1 MDPTHSN
8 PDAMDPT
15 HSNPDAMEARTPLRI
30 LLIEDNPGDARLIQE
45 MLREGTDLS
54 DRMDRESGNGH
65 ELRRA
70 ERLSEGIDQLD
81 AERFDVVLLD
91 LNLPDSR
98 GLDTLAEVRE
108 HVESVPIVVLTGVSD
123 QEIGVRA
130 LKRGAEEYLVKDE
143 ISAGL
148 LVRSVYHA
156 IERATYERELT
167 RQRDQLAALN
177 QLNGIV
183 RATTHAVLQQS
194 TRTEVERLVCERLA
208 DADSYVGAWI
218 GEVTRAS
225 ESVAVRTAAGVDDLL
240 DAWENPADAAG
251 TGRPLVDASGT
262 DLRTTSEA
270 EQPPPADDGT
280 GPIDRAIDAETVQIA
295 RKGVG
300 EPADWWER
308 VDEYG
313 IASFA
318 VIPIVYEDI
327 LYGVLNVYSDR
338 ADAFDADEREVI
350 AQLGGVVGHAINAIE
365 RKLALVGD
373 RAVELVFQSEELAA
387 PFEDVLAEN
396 DASITLDRTLLLE
409 DENAVQYYTVSGAD
423 PDAFEAAIEKAPAV
437 ASVRRISEVGAPRFE
452 VQVAGEPPAEAFASH
467 GGNLQHI
474 RYEGAAARIVAEFP
488 ERVDV
493 GRVVDAVRTE
503 YPDLELVAKNTRDRQ
518 EEPLDTLRSTLES
531 ELTDRQRATLEAA
544 VYAGYFEWPRESS
557 GEEIAESLGITSSTF
572 HQHLRTA
579 ERKLLSALLLDGVE
593 S

>member
-1 MDPTHSN
+1 MDPTHPT
-8 PDAMDPT
+8 PDAIDG
-15 HSNPDAMEARTPLRI
+15 RTPLRI

-45 MLREGTDLS
+45 MLREGTGLS
-54 DRMDRESGNGH
+54 DRMDRDTGDDH
-65 ELRRA
+65 ELRQE
-70 ERLSEGIDQLD
+70 ERLSAGVDRLD

-108 HVESVPIVVLTGVSD
+108 HAERVPVVVLTGVSD

-130 LKRGAEEYLVKDE
+130 LTRGAEEYLVKDE

-156 IERATYERELT
+156 IERAAYERELT

-183 RATTHAVLQQS
+183 RATTHAVLKQS
-194 TRTEVERLVCERLA
+194 TQSEVERLVCERLA

-225 ESVAVRTAAGVDDLL
+225 ESVSVRTAAGIEDLL
-240 DAWENPADAAG
+240 DAWDDPADAAG

-262 DLRTTSEA
+262 DLRTTGGG
-270 EQPPPADDGT
+270 EQSPPADPDDGE
-280 GPIDRAIDAETVQIA
+280 GPIDRAIEAETVQVA
-295 RKGVG
+295 RVDADGAV
-300 EPADWWER
+300 DWWER
-308 VDEYG
+308 AGEHGV
-313 IASFA
+313 ASFA
-318 VIPIVYEDI
+318 VIPIVYEEV

-338 ADAFDADEREVI
+338 PDAFDADEREVI
-350 AQLGGVVGHAINAIE
+350 AQLGEVVGHAINAIE

-373 RAVELVFQSEELAA
+373 RAVELVFQSAELAA
-387 PFEDVLAEN
+387 PFEDALAED
-396 DASITLDRTLLLE
+396 DASATLDRTILLE
-409 DENAVQYYTVSGAD
+409 GENAVQYYTASGVD
-423 PDAFEAAIEKAPAV
+423 PDAFEAAIEERPAV
-437 ASVRRISEVGAPRFE
+437 ESVRRISEVGAPRFE
-452 VQVAGEPPAEAFASH
+452 VQVAGEPPAEAFAFH
-467 GGNLQHI
+467 GGHLRHI
-474 RYEGAAARIVAEFP
+474 HYEGAVARIAAEFP

-493 GRVVDAVRTE
+493 GRVVDAVRSE
-503 YPDLELVAKNTRDRQ
+503 YPDLELVAKNTRDRR
-518 EEPLDTLRSTLES
+518 EAPIDTLRSTLES

-579 ERKLLSALLLDGVE
+579 ERKLLSALLLDGSE
-593 S
+593 Q

>member
-1 MDPTHSN
+1 MDPTHPT
-8 PDAMDPT
+8 PDAMDT
-15 HSNPDAMEARTPLRI
+15 RTLLRI

-45 MLREGTDLS
+45 MLKEGTDLS
-54 DRMDRESGNGH
+54 DRMDRESENSH
-65 ELRRA
+65 ELRWEKRF
-70 ERLSEGIDQLD
+70 SEGVDRLD
-81 AERFDVVLLD
+81 GERFDVVLLD

-98 GLDTLAEVRE
+98 GLDTLAAVRE
-108 HVESVPIVVLTGVSD
+108 HAEQIPIVVLTGVSD

-156 IERATYERELT
+156 IERAAYERELT

-177 QLNGIV
+177 QLNGVV

-194 TRTEVERLVCERLA
+194 TRSEVERLVCERLA

-225 ESVAVRTAAGVDDLL
+225 DSVSVRTVAGVADLL
-240 DAWENPADAAG
+240 DTWEDPAEAAG
-251 TGRPLVDASGT
+251 TNRPLVDVAGT
-262 DLRTTSEA
+262 ALRTTEEI
-270 EQPPPADDGT
+270 EQPSTADGENGT
-280 GPIDRAIDAETVQIA
+280 GPIDRAIETETVQIA
-295 RKGVG
+295 RRGVG
-300 EPADWWER
+300 EPADWWDR
-308 VDEYG
+308 VDVYG
-313 IASFA
+313 VASFA

-338 ADAFDADEREVI
+338 PDAFDADEREVI
-350 AQLGGVVGHAINAIE
+350 AQLGEVVGHAINAIE

-373 RAVELVFQSEELAA
+373 RAVELVFQSEELTA
-387 PFEDVLAEN
+387 PFADALSEAE
-396 DASITLDRTLLLE
+396 ASVTLDRTILLE
-409 DENAVQYYTVSGAD
+409 EENAVQYYTLSGAD
-423 PDAFEAAIEKAPAV
+423 PDAFEAALEERPAV
-437 ASVRRISEVGAPRFE
+437 ESIRRISEIGSPRFE
-452 VQVAGEPPAEAFASH
+452 VQIGGEPPAEAFASH

-474 RYEGAAARIVAEFP
+474 HYEDTGARITAEFP

-503 YPDLELVAKNTRDRQ
+503 YPDLELVAKNTRERQ
-518 EEPLDTLRSTLES
+518 EAPIDTLRSTLEA

-579 ERKLLSALLLDGVE
+579 ERKLLSALLLDGSE
-593 S
+593 P